1 MPVEIGSDNV
11 PDIEKALIKLEQT
24 RLARI
29 ALEVLDTRMPGD
41 LATAELTAQL
51 LTLRRRLEEKEL
63 ETLQAMI
70 IVPFRNGH
78 VSADILAGLQT
89 RAANGLTI
97 RLV

>member
-1 MPVEIGSDNV
+1 MPVEIGGDNT
-11 PDIEKALIKLEQT
+11 PDIEETLIKLEET

-29 ALEVLDTRMPGD
+29 ALEVLDTRMPSD
-41 LATAELTAQL
+41 LATAELREQL
-51 LTLRRRLEEKEL
+51 LALRRRLEEKEL

-78 VSADILAGLQT
+78 VSTDILEALQT
-89 RAANGLTI
+89 LATNGLTI